1 MERGPFFLRQQAHA
15 LFQAAVSAVDPTRL
29 VRAALRRDGDHAVVL
44 LDDSSELCRWRLPLA
59 VVGAGKP
66 AARMAAACLEVF
78 GAASVHGCVVTADG
92 CGADLGPIEVHEAG
106 HPLPDSRGQA
116 AAERI
121 LAVARGA
128 DRGLLALIGGGAS
141 SLLVAPRPP
150 LTLADKVAVNRALL
164 RCGADITE
172 LNIVRKHLSC
182 IKGGGLLRAAPGPV
196 AALLLSDVIGDDPGT
211 IGSGPATADPT
222 TFADARRVLE
232 KYDLW
237 AHVPE
242 AARAVLLAGDSGD
255 LEETVKP
262 GSAAAARG
270 RHRLLG
276 NWRTA
281 AEAAATAAQGAG
293 WRVTLWETPI
303 DGESSQ
309 AAARLGAQLRALPES
324 GCPGSM
330 AAEGGC
336 PTGVVLPEGGCPA
349 SVILPEDGCP
359 GSAVPEG
366 GCPTCVVAG
375 GETTV
380 TVRGDGRGGR
390 NQEFAL
396 ALAREL
402 AGSDWLVLCA
412 GTDGIDGPTDAAGA
426 FVDGT
431 TVARSRAA
439 GLDPDV
445 ALARNDSYGFFERL
459 GDSFRPGPTGTNVMD
474 IVIALRPAPAG
485 GPP

>member
-1 MERGPFFLRQQAHA
+1 MERGPLFLRQQAHA
-15 LFQAAVSAVDPTRL
+15 LFQAAVTAVDPTRL
-29 VRAALRRDGDHAVVL
+29 VQAALRRDGDHAVVL

-78 GAASVHGCVVTADG
+78 GAASVRGCVVTADG

-106 HPLPDSRGQA
+106 HPLPDSRGLV

-128 DRGLLALIGGGAS
+128 DQGLLALIGGGAS

-150 LTLADKVAVNRALL
+150 LTLADKIAVHRALL
-164 RCGADITE
+164 LCGADITE
-172 LNIVRKHLSC
+172 LNSVRKHLSL

-196 AALLLSDVIGDDPGT
+196 VALLLSDVIGDDPGT

-242 AARAVLLAGDSGD
+242 AARAILLAGDSGA

-281 AEAAATAAQGAG
+281 AEAAATAARGAG
-293 WRVTLWETPI
+293 WRVTLRETPI

-309 AAARLGAQLRALPES
+309 AAVRLAAQLRALPEG
-324 GCPGSM
+324 GCLGSVV
-330 AAEGGC
+330 AEDGC
-336 PTGVVLPEGGCPA
+336 PTAVV
-349 SVILPEDGCP
+349 LPEDGCL
-359 GSAVPEG
+359 GSVVPEG

-396 ALAREL
+396 ALAREI

-431 TVARSRAA
+431 TVARARAA
-439 GLDPDV
+439 GLDPDI
-445 ALARNDSYGFFERL
+445 ALARNDSYGFFDRL

-474 IVIALRPAPAG
+474 IVIALRPAPGG
-485 GPP
+485 GPT